1 MAPGPAEGVGIMPRT
16 ERFAV
21 GSIDCQ
27 IVPDGVAMY
36 EPDGFAV
43 GVPAGQIRAALT
55 ARAQDNG
62 QFAFPYNCLLIRA
75 GGRLALVDTGMGG
88 EAARRFGE
96 PAGRLMVSLAASGI
110 TAGQVEVV
118 IISHAHLDHIGGLT
132 VATGAGRVP
141 VFARARHYL
150 WQAEWDF
157 WTSEPGL
164 AQVPREL
171 ADAARTHLPPLHYA
185 GLVELASEETD
196 VLPGVRLLPAPGHTA
211 GHLVV
216 ALTSGK
222 DGALYL
228 GDAVL
233 DEANFAHPGWV
244 SEVEWNPGMAVATR
258 TALIE
263 KAIAEN
269 RLLIA
274 PHLAARGYAERAA
287 DHYRLRHGA
296 PRYQQPDN
304 SRAAAGG
311 SRRQPRIR
319 VHRPPPAAW

>member
-1 MAPGPAEGVGIMPRT
+1 MPQI

-27 IVPDGVAMY
+27 IMPDGVAMY

-43 GVPAGQIRAALT
+43 GVPVDQINAALT

-62 QFAFPYNCLLIRA
+62 QFAFPYNSLLIRA
-75 GGRLALVDTGMGG
+75 GGRIALVDTGMGA
-88 EAARRFGE
+88 EAARHFGE
-96 PAGRLMVSLAASGI
+96 PAGHLMDSLAASGI
-110 TAGQVEVV
+110 TADQVDVV

-132 VATGAGRVP
+132 VAAGERRVP
-141 VFARARHYL
+141 VFARARHYF

-157 WTSEPGL
+157 WTSEPEL
-164 AQVPREL
+164 AQVPEEL

-185 GLVELASEETD
+185 GLVELVSEETD

-211 GHLVV
+211 GHLAV
-216 ALTSGK
+216 ALTSGN

-244 SEVEWNPGMAVATR
+244 SEVEWNPGTAVATR

-274 PHLAARGYAERAA
+274 FHLAARGYPERA
-287 DHYRLRHGA
+287 DGNYRLRHEGA
-296 PRYQQPDN
+296 Q
-304 SRAAAGG
+304 
-311 SRRQPRIR
+311 
-319 VHRPPPAAW
+319 VPAAR